1 MYVEVSS
8 EHWTK
13 GKRKI
18 TYFAWVEE
26 FDISD
31 DLWDKLNKFAEEDMF
46 SDVAKYDWQNG
57 MIRLHRSVELDNI
70 FKINGR
76 SPSDFRLFHDVIQKE
91 IGYIEITPMRYK
103 YEYVKTVIAV
113 DERRR
118 KCVVEKT
125 LPRKEFQKWIETHAS
140 PPPVG
145 QYEVDISDRCIYEG
159 IKPKDKV
166 LIRKFLNDVHMAVY
180 VEESYHEPT
189 KEEME
194 QKRKDWEDLMGG
206 Y

>member
-1 MYVEVSS
+1 MTYVELGLESW
-8 EHWTK
+8 HT
-13 GKRKI
+13 GKRSKKYY
-18 TYFAWVEE
+18 TRPY
-26 FDISD
+26 DISD
-31 DLWDKLNKFAEEDMF
+31 QLWEALVKYAETGIGCY
-46 SDVAKYDWQNG
+46 VAKYDW
-57 MIRLHRSVELDNI
+57 E
-70 FKINGR
+70 NGR
-76 SPSDFRLFHDVIQKE
+76 IRVHRAKECDEVFKQYCNAPKDWEMFHEIQKE
-91 IGYIEITPMRYK
+91 SSGSNITITPMMYK

-194 QKRKDWEDLMGG
+194 QKLKDWEDLVGG